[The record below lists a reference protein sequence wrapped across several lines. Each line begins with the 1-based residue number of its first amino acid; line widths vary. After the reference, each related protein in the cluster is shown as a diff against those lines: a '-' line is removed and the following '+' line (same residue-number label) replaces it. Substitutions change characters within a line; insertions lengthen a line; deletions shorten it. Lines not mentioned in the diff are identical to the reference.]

1 MGGREENGN
10 EERYC
15 EGKIMANRDGK
26 KKKKERKER
35 KIGECEGG
43 GK

>member
-26 KKKKERKER
+26 KKKERKKREKNR
-35 KIGECEGG
+35 
-43 GK
+43 

>member
-15 EGKIMANRDGK
+15 EGKIMANRGEK
-26 KKKKERKER
+26 KRKER
-35 KIGECEGG
+35 KIGECGGG

>member
-15 EGKIMANRDGK
+15 EGKIMAK
-26 KKKKERKER
+26 WKTEVEKKKKEKKREKNR
-35 KIGECEGG
+35 
-43 GK
+43 